1 MRKINIANAKK
12 RDAILGFEAKPTRP
26 KVRQVLIDGSE
37 KRNVKILKS
46 TLETDLSELSK
57 KFSDLED
64 LSQEIIQSEIEC
76 DIETTGLMLGP
87 TKKIYASKDNKL
99 VFNVKQIEV
108 IKDSKGEEKS
118 RKPLEPKESNVAAEK
133 IPISW
138 SGKYMPK
145 EAAIKKFVFAKHYQI
160 RHVNGLTFD
169 FLYEMAKELSDKN
182 ALMFVGGGK
191 KGNEPLILTTGGTP
205 YRGFLE
211 GRVKDDTYCLIL
223 HLTNL
228 ELKEFAK

>member
-26 KVRQVLIDGSE
+26 KVRQVLQDGSE

-118 RKPLEPKESNVAAEK
+118 RKPLEQKESNVAAEK

-169 FLYEMAKELSDKN
+169 FLFDMAKELSDKN
-182 ALMFVGGGK
+182 ALMFVGGGE